1 MKDDEKLDLSA
12 LDDLRD
18 PAHFE
23 RLVGNITR
31 RALAA
36 RRPPSLWEQLTT
48 WAWPALATAALVP
61 LLVWG
66 ARLALPPPPSQPAP
80 AMASASA
87 QSRLILAWALRQR
100 TPSTEELMLNFPAG
114 GDRHVP

>member
-18 PAHFE
+18 PARFE
-23 RLVGNITR
+23 QLVGDITR

-36 RRPPSLWEQLTT
+36 RRPPSLWQQLTT

-66 ARLALPPPPSQPAP
+66 VRLARPPPPPEP
-80 AMASASA
+80 TLASA
-87 QSRLILAWALRQR
+87 QSQVILAWALQGRA
-100 TPSTEELMLNFPAG
+100 PSTAELLLDLPAG
-114 GDRHVP
+114 GAHHDP

>member
-12 LDDLRD
+12 LDDPRD
-18 PAHFE
+18 PARFE
-23 RLVGNITR
+23 RMVGNITR

-66 ARLALPPPPSQPAP
+66 AHLALPPPPSQPAP
-80 AMASASA
+80 ASASA
-87 QSRLILAWALRQR
+87 QSRLILAWALQQR
-100 TPSTEELMLNFPAG
+100 TPSTEELLLNFPAG
-114 GDRHVP
+114 GARHVP

>member
-18 PAHFE
+18 PARFD

-31 RALAA
+31 QALAA
-36 RRPPSLWEQLTT
+36 RRRPSLWEQLTT

-66 ARLALPPPPSQPAP
+66 ARLARPPLPAEPTV
-80 AMASASA
+80 ASASVRS
-87 QSRLILAWALRQR
+87 QVILAWALQR
-100 TPSTEELMLNFPAG
+100 RAPSTEELLLYLPAG
-114 GDRHVP
+114 GARHEP